1 MIDQIN
7 NINETLEFFKKLLP
21 DLMNEVGYLDTLGL
35 KLAKKREE
43 NI

>member
-1 MIDQIN
+1 MIEEIN
-7 NINETLEFFKKLLP
+7 HISETMTFFKKLLP
-21 DLMNEVGYLDTLGL
+21 DLMNEVGYLDKLGL